1 MNTEF
6 DQDTAVQANGPGH
19 YTADISA
26 NWNIMTTPNGG
37 YLMSVATRAL
47 SEHLT
52 HSDPFSVT
60 GHFLKP
66 VKPGPVSIEVE
77 TLKTG
82 RAISFGQARV
92 LQDNEERLRVTGA
105 FGVLSQRQGLNHG
118 TRKCP
123 DIPPFEA
130 CERGK
135 IPLEFFRHVKTAFTP
150 ESGAWM
156 HGTYDDTCEITGWTS
171 FIDGREADALSLIL
185 FADGFPPPVFRKVGP
200 AGWVPTLEM
209 TVQVRAHPVPGPLR
223 CRFST
228 RAITE
233 GYAEED
239 GEIWDAEGNLVAIC
253 RQLEA
258 IRLPK

>member
-1 MNTEF
+1 MSTEF
-6 DQDTAVQANGPGH
+6 DRDTAVQADGPQR
-19 YTADISA
+19 YSAEISA
-26 NWNIMTTPNGG
+26 NWNITTVPNGG
-37 YLMSVATRAL
+37 YLMAVAARAL
-47 SEHLT
+47 SQHLT
-52 HSDPFSVT
+52 HPDPFSIT

-66 VKPGPVSIEVE
+66 IKPGPVSIAVE

-92 LQDNEERLRVTGA
+92 LQDGEERLRVTGA
-105 FGVLSQRQGLNHG
+105 FGDLSQRAGLNHMA
-118 TRKCP
+118 RKP
-123 DIPPFEA
+123 PNIPPFDA
-130 CERGK
+130 CVRAT
-135 IPLEFFRHVKTAFTP
+135 IPLEFFRHVRIALTP
-150 ESGAWM
+150 ESGAWIR
-156 HGTYDDTCEITGWTS
+156 GDYDDTCEVAGWTS
-171 FIDGREADALSLIL
+171 FIDGREPDALSLIL

-209 TVQVRAHPVPGPLR
+209 TVQVRAHPAPGPLR
-223 CRFST
+223 CRFTT